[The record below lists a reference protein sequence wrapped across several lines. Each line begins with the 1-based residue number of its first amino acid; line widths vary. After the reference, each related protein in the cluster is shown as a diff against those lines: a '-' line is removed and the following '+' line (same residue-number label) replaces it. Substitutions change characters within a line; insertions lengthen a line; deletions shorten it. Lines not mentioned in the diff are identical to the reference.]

1 MDGKFVNGRGV
12 SLLARLRLREVS
24 ESEERFNRL
33 ERAMRYGKRL
43 KLAKRV
49 PRDIFL
55 PEDKQLWFLFERI
68 YTVFH
73 DKEVAVLRRFGL
85 TPMQYNVLE
94 FVYVSSCKPTLGFI
108 VDELRV
114 SYGNL
119 FAVVKN
125 LTKKGLLVCNVCP
138 NDRRSKSLALTYE
151 GKLLFEEVQ
160 VVHDKVLGNIFLAMC
175 KNKKS
180 DIRSDLAFI
189 LKHFSPEK
197 IE

>member
-1 MDGKFVNGRGV
+1 M
-12 SLLARLRLREVS
+12 ARLRLREVS
-24 ESEERFNRL
+24 ESEEGFYRL

-49 PRDIFL
+49 PRDVFM
-55 PEDKQLWFLFERI
+55 PEDKKLWFLFERI
-68 YTVFH
+68 YRVVH

-125 LTKKGLLVCNVCP
+125 LTKKGLLTCSVCST
-138 NDRRSKSLALTYE
+138 DRRSKSLALTYE

-160 VVHDKVLGNIFLAMC
+160 VVHDKVLGNMFSAMR

-180 DIRSDLAFI
+180 DIKSDLTFI
-189 LKHFSPEK
+189 LRHFSPEK

>member
-1 MDGKFVNGRGV
+1 M
-12 SLLARLRLREVS
+12 ARLRLREVS
-24 ESEERFNRL
+24 ESEEGFYRL
-33 ERAMRYGKRL
+33 ERAMRYDKRL

-49 PRDIFL
+49 PRDVFM
-55 PEDKQLWFLFERI
+55 PEDKKLWFLFERI
-68 YTVFH
+68 YRVVH

-119 FAVVKN
+119 FTVVKN
-125 LTKKGLLVCNVCP
+125 LTKKGLLTCSVCST
-138 NDRRSKSLALTYE
+138 DRRSKSLALTYE

-160 VVHDKVLGNIFLAMC
+160 VVHDKVLGNMFSAMR

-180 DIRSDLAFI
+180 DIKSDLTFI
-189 LKHFSPEK
+189 LRHFSPEK

>member
-1 MDGKFVNGRGV
+1 MYGKIVNGKGV

-24 ESEERFNRL
+24 ESEKDFNRL

-125 LTKKGLLVCNVCP
+125 LTKKGLLTCSVCST
-138 NDRRSKSLALTYE
+138 DRRSKSLSLTYE

-160 VVHDKVLGNIFLAMC
+160 VIHDKVLGNMFSAMC

-180 DIRSDLAFI
+180 DIRADLAFI
-189 LKHFSPEK
+189 LRHFSPEK

>member
-1 MDGKFVNGRGV
+1 MYGKIVNGKGV

-24 ESEERFNRL
+24 DSEKDFNRL

-125 LTKKGLLVCNVCP
+125 LTKKGLLTCSVCST
-138 NDRRSKSLALTYE
+138 DRRSKSLSLTYE

-160 VVHDKVLGNIFLAMC
+160 VVHDKVLGNMFSAMC

-180 DIRSDLAFI
+180 DIRSDLAYI

>member
-1 MDGKFVNGRGV
+1 MYGKIVNGKGV

-24 ESEERFNRL
+24 ESEKDFNRL
-33 ERAMRYGKRL
+33 ERAMQYGKRL

-73 DKEVAVLRRFGL
+73 DKEIAVLRRFGL

-114 SYGNL
+114 SYGNF

-125 LTKKGLLVCNVCP
+125 LTKKGLLTCSVCST
-138 NDRRSKSLALTYE
+138 DRRSKSLSLTYE

-160 VVHDKVLGNIFLAMC
+160 VVHDKVLGNMFSAMC

-180 DIRSDLAFI
+180 DIRSDLAYI

>member
-1 MDGKFVNGRGV
+1 MYGKIVNGKGV

-24 ESEERFNRL
+24 ESEKDFNRL

-125 LTKKGLLVCNVCP
+125 LTKKGLLICSVCST
-138 NDRRSKSLALTYE
+138 DRRSKSLSLTYE

-160 VVHDKVLGNIFLAMC
+160 VVHDKVLGNMFSAMC

-180 DIRSDLAFI
+180 DIRSDLAYI

-197 IE
+197 

>member
-1 MDGKFVNGRGV
+1 MYGKIVNGKGV

-24 ESEERFNRL
+24 ESEKDFNRL

-108 VDELRV
+108 VDELRI

-125 LTKKGLLVCNVCP
+125 LTKKGLLTCSVCST
-138 NDRRSKSLALTYE
+138 DRRSKSLSLTYE

-160 VVHDKVLGNIFLAMC
+160 VVHDKVLGNMFSAMC

-180 DIRSDLAFI
+180 DIRSDLAYI

>member
-1 MDGKFVNGRGV
+1 M
-12 SLLARLRLREVS
+12 ARLRLREVS
-24 ESEERFNRL
+24 ESEEGFYRL

-49 PRDIFL
+49 PRDVFM
-55 PEDKQLWFLFERI
+55 PEDKKLWFLFERI
-68 YTVFH
+68 YRVIH

-125 LTKKGLLVCNVCP
+125 LTV
-138 NDRRSKSLALTYE
+138 NDTLRMY
-151 GKLLFEEVQ
+151 
-160 VVHDKVLGNIFLAMC
+160 
-175 KNKKS
+175 KND
-180 DIRSDLAFI
+180 DIRMYNFNCITDTIVEVITTCNTYTL
-189 LKHFSPEK
+189 LTVHLL
-197 IE
+197 

>member
-1 MDGKFVNGRGV
+1 MYGKIVNGKGV

-24 ESEERFNRL
+24 ESEKDFNRL

-125 LTKKGLLVCNVCP
+125 LTKKGLLTCSVCST
-138 NDRRSKSLALTYE
+138 DRRSKSLSLTYE

-160 VVHDKVLGNIFLAMC
+160 IVHDKVLGNMFSAMC

-180 DIRSDLAFI
+180 DIRSDLAYI

>member
-1 MDGKFVNGRGV
+1 M
-12 SLLARLRLREVS
+12 ARLRLREVS
-24 ESEERFNRL
+24 ESEEDFYRL
-33 ERAMRYGKRL
+33 ERAMRYDKRL

-49 PRDIFL
+49 PRDVFM
-55 PEDKQLWFLFERI
+55 PEDKKLWFLFERI
-68 YTVFH
+68 YTVVH

-85 TPMQYNVLE
+85 TPVQYNVLE

-125 LTKKGLLVCNVCP
+125 LTKKGLLTCSVCST
-138 NDRRSKSLALTYE
+138 DRRSKSLGLTYE

-160 VVHDKVLGNIFLAMC
+160 VVHDKVLGNMFSAMR

-180 DIRSDLAFI
+180 DIKSDLTFI
-189 LKHFSPEK
+189 LRHFSPEK

>member
-1 MDGKFVNGRGV
+1 MYGKIVNSKGV

-24 ESEERFNRL
+24 ESEKDFNRL

-125 LTKKGLLVCNVCP
+125 LTKKGLLTCSVCST
-138 NDRRSKSLALTYE
+138 DRRSKSLSLTYE

-160 VVHDKVLGNIFLAMC
+160 VVHDKVLGNMFSAMC

-180 DIRSDLAFI
+180 DIRSDLAYI